1 MIYFVSTPIGNLE
14 DITIRAIKTLENSDI
29 IYCEDTRTSKKLLD
43 AYDIKVKLSS
53 YHKFN
58 EKERVDEIVGKAL
71 DGLTISII
79 SDAGMPAISDPGN
92 ILINS
97 LIENNIDYTVLPG
110 PSAFTTAL
118 VLSGFDNSEFKF
130 SGFFPSK
137 DKDRKNLIEKIKKDS
152 CTTIFYESPH
162 RILKTLEYLSE
173 NISDHNIAVV
183 REISKIHED
192 IKIFKAKD
200 YKDMDIVD
208 KGEIVLLIDKYDKIE
223 IVDDEIIKDKMLNLL
238 SEGLTKKSAIKILHK
253 ELNINKNKL
262 YDISLEL

>member
-14 DITIRAIKTLENSDI
+14 DITIRAIKTLESSDI
-29 IYCEDTRTSKKLLD
+29 IYCEDNRTSKKLLD

-58 EKERVDEIVGKAL
+58 EKERVDEIVDKAL
-71 DGLTISII
+71 DRLSISII

-92 ILINS
+92 ILINN
-97 LIENNIDYTVLPG
+97 LIENNIEYTVLPG

-118 VLSGFDNSEFKF
+118 VMSGFDNSEFKF

-137 DKDRKNLIEKIKKDS
+137 EKDKKNLLENIKKDP
-152 CTTIFYESPH
+152 CTRIFYESPH
-162 RILKTLEYLSE
+162 RILKTLEFLSE
-173 NISDHNIAVV
+173 NISDYKIGVI

-192 IKIFKAKD
+192 IRMFKAKD
-200 YKDMDIVD
+200 YRQVNIVD
-208 KGEIVLLIDKYDKIE
+208 KGEIVLLIDKYNE
-223 IVDDEIIKDKMLNLL
+223 VEVLDDELIKEKMLNLL
-238 SEGLTKKSAIKILHK
+238 SEGLTKKSAIKILQK

-262 YDISLEL
+262 YDISLEI

>member
-14 DITIRAIKTLENSDI
+14 DITLRAIKTLENSDI

-58 EKERVDEIVGKAL
+58 EKERLEEIISKAL
-71 DGLTISII
+71 DGLNISII

-92 ILINS
+92 ILVNS
-97 LIENNIDYTVLPG
+97 LIENKIDYTVLPG

-130 SGFFPSK
+130 AGFFPSK
-137 DKDRKNLIEKIKKDS
+137 EKDRKDIIEKVKKDS
-152 CTTIFYESPH
+152 ITTIFYESPH
-162 RILKTLEYLSE
+162 RILKTLDFLSE
-173 NISDHNIAVV
+173 NIGDYSIGLV

-200 YKDMDIVD
+200 YKQVDIVE
-208 KGEIVLLIDKYDKIE
+208 KGEIVLLIDKYKNEETLDNE
-223 IVDDEIIKDKMLNLL
+223 LIKEKMLALL
-238 SEGLTKKSAIKILHK
+238 SEGLTKKSAIKILQK
-253 ELNINKNKL
+253 ELNISKNKL
-262 YDISLEL
+262 YDISLDI